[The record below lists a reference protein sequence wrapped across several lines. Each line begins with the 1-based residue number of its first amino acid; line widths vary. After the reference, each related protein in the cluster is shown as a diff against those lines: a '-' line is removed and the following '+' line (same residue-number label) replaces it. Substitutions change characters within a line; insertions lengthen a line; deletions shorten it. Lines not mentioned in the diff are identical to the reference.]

1 MWRPTAGCI
10 ATAPLAVLHGGKR
23 LTIAGIF
30 TFCNLDPYR
39 VCLTDEFQADLRPPM
54 SYLRSD
60 HYDNQRGEVEKAD
73 GPVDHSLWDGSTETL
88 ECVVLGEN

>member
-30 TFCNLDPYR
+30 TSATWTPTGSASPTNSRQD
-39 VCLTDEFQADLRPPM
+39 FQPPM

-60 HYDNQRGEVEKAD
+60 PYDNQRGEVEKAD
-73 GPVDHSLWDGSTETL
+73 GPVDRSLWDGSTETL